1 MRTLY
6 LLRHAKSSWDDPS
19 LADHDRPLAPRGKRD
34 SKRMADEVRRLD
46 PAPEL
51 VLCSSSARTT
61 ETLKRLGDAVGS
73 AEVRVEHRIYA
84 ASAGE
89 LLARLHRVADE
100 VGSVM
105 VIAHNPGLQDLALL
119 LAARGEEPDRLRA
132 KYPTA
137 ALASLAIARASWSTL
152 KPGDAELVAYVV
164 PRDLG

>member
-34 SKRMADEVRRLD
+34 SKRM
-46 PAPEL
+46 
-51 VLCSSSARTT
+51 
-61 ETLKRLGDAVGS
+61 
-73 AEVRVEHRIYA
+73 
-84 ASAGE
+84 
-89 LLARLHRVADE
+89 ADE